1 MVKRLRDVHAPKKPM
16 TAYFFWMKKNRRKVV
31 QTMPIGYSIK
41 ELSGK
46 LSKMWGALPK
56 KEKAKWTEKSKK
68 QMKVYEKLVA
78 AYKHTSNYKMFQKKK
93 QEYTISKTGKF
104 RKDPNRPKAPN
115 SAYFLFMADK
125 REETKKNF
133 PELNH
138 KQLISKL
145 AELWNKLSREIKQ
158 RYTNKAEEN
167 KRQWQIELKAYEET
181 DEYKKYIE
189 EKRKFLESKNAE
201 NSAGRVTSA
210 REKKVVKKEKGSQ
223 KSRKRLPKKKQSKK
237 LIKSPRAVKA
247 VGIVSKAPEIKIK
260 VEKKTRESQKP
271 KKRLSKKK
279 QSKKDTPSKT
289 PKKSPRAKK
298 AKKAPRSKK
307 PKKSSKKKAN

>member
-1 MVKRLRDVHAPKKPM
+1 VNAPKKPM
-16 TAYFFWMKKNRRKVV
+16 TAYFLWMKKNRRKVV

-41 ELSGK
+41 QLSGK
-46 LSKMWGALPK
+46 LSKMWAALPD
-56 KEKAKWTEKSKK
+56 KEKAKYTDKSKK
-68 QMKVYEKLVA
+68 EMKVYEKLVA

-115 SAYFLFMADK
+115 TAYFLFMADK

-145 AELWNKLSREIKQ
+145 AELWNKLSSDVKQ
-158 RYTNKAEEN
+158 RYLNKAEEN
-167 KRQWQIELKAYEET
+167 KRQWQSDLKAYEKT
-181 DEYKKYIE
+181 DEFKKYME
-189 EKRKFLESKNAE
+189 EKRKFLESKKEE
-201 NSAGRVTSA
+201 NSTGGITSV
-210 REKKVVKKEKGSQ
+210 RETKVAKKEG
-223 KSRKRLPKKKQSKK
+223 SRKSKKKLPKQKQSKK
-237 LIKSPRAVKA
+237 LSKSPRAAKA
-247 VGIVSKAPEIKIK
+247 VEIMSNAPAIK
-260 VEKKTRESQKP
+260 VEKRVRESQKP
-271 KKRLSKKK
+271 KKRLPKKK

-298 AKKAPRSKK
+298 AKKAPKAKK
-307 PKKSSKKKAN
+307 PRKSTKKKIK